1 MDKIYLYTKDW
12 NEPKYQ
18 FLIKKREGAGIKDS
32 NDPKAFMAYSA
43 YMDDIYND
51 INDYNPTKKEKL

>member
-1 MDKIYLYTKDW
+1 MYTKDL
-12 NEPKYQ
+12 NELKYQ

-32 NDPKAFMAYSA
+32 NDPKAFMVYSA

-51 INDYNPTKKEKL
+51 INDQTPLKKEKL